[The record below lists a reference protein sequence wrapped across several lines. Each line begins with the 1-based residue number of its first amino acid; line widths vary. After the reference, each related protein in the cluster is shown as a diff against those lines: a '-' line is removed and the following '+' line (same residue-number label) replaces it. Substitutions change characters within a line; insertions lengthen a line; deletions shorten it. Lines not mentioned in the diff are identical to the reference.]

1 VSREEESKLLDAKI
15 AKLEKLLSLL
25 RAKEDI
31 RLRNRFAVGFAQK
44 LYVRTKYSG
53 CKNCEKEMIA
63 EACLE
68 SRLKTGK
75 CIFEVDYERL
85 KKLPW
90 PTKEA
95 DEVQCCAR
103 IRGILRS
110 KLVFDKSLLES
121 AE

>member
-1 VSREEESKLLDAKI
+1 MH
-15 AKLEKLLSLL
+15 
-25 RAKEDI
+25 
-31 RLRNRFAVGFAQK
+31 
-44 LYVRTKYSG
+44 TKYPE

-90 PTKEA
+90 PTRRQLRYNA
-95 DEVQCCAR
+95 VAR

-110 KLVFDKSLLES
+110 KLLFDKSLLEA